1 MEQWAIILGGTGCF
15 GLATAKQL
23 AKKGFNLILIYRER
37 KVNLEIIKPEL
48 SLLKELVQVIEFN
61 QNANLTENQN
71 LIIESLKTN
80 YNLYNKISFLM
91 HAIADG
97 NLNSMFI
104 TSVNQETS
112 LNSQDFSHT
121 IDSMGTSLFQWTKL
135 LFENNLFSSKASV
148 LGLTSEGTKKFFKD
162 YAAVAAAK
170 AVMESNIRYTA
181 IELAKFGI
189 RANLVNAGITDT
201 KALKV
206 FPDYNKFLDNAKSR
220 NPMGRL
226 TSADDVAKVIS
237 FLASEDATWINGT
250 IITVDGGEQ
259 LLSIF

>member
-1 MEQWAIILGGTGCF
+1 MDQWAIILGGTGCF

-37 KVNLEIIKPEL
+37 KVNLKLIESDI
-48 SLLKELVQVIEFN
+48 SSLKELVQVIEFN
-61 QNANLTENQN
+61 QNANLPENQFS
-71 LIIESLKTN
+71 IIESIKTN
-80 YNLYNKISFLM
+80 LQLKHKISVLF

-97 NLNSMFI
+97 NLNSMFKK
-104 TSVNQETS
+104 TAHQDSA
-112 LNSQDFSHT
+112 LNSQDFNNT
-121 IDSMGTSLFQWTKL
+121 IESMGISLFQWTKL
-135 LFENNLFSSKASV
+135 LFENDLFSNNATV
-148 LGLTSEGTKKFFKD
+148 LGLTSEGTQKFFKD

-170 AVMESNIRYTA
+170 AVMESNIKYIA
-181 IELAKFGI
+181 VELAKFGI

-206 FPDYNKFLDNAKSR
+206 FPDYNNFLQKAKLR

-226 TSADDVAKVIS
+226 TSAEDVAKVIA
-237 FLASEDATWINGT
+237 FLTSEDAAWINGT

-259 LLSIF
+259 LLSIY